1 MSCKRKGKKRGASAA
16 LGVDEALH
24 SALKA
29 HQSGRIDKAE
39 RIYRKILKRCPDQPD
54 ALHFLGLI
62 EGQRG
67 KPDEAIRLMRQA
79 IEVLPIN
86 AVYHHNLGTLMKDQG
101 RWREAIRCYRK
112 AVELDPDYVDAH
124 YKMGDA
130 LLNHGNLRQ
139 AISCFQKASELSPD
153 FAEAHTNMGNAFQ
166 DLGELE
172 EAIASYKKALQLEP
186 YSPEAYCQ
194 LFFLLKETCSWE
206 ELGNLGREL
215 DAFVARSP
223 YSETVDF
230 ESPFV
235 SVATYPQPDRN
246 HAVARLW
253 SANIA
258 GEVSSL
264 NPGFSFHERKRF
276 KEKITVAYL
285 SSDFHDHATAH
296 LMLSLFGLHNRS
308 EFEIFC
314 YSYGPNDESI
324 YRNKIRHDC
333 DRFID
338 VRDQGYYEVARQIH
352 EAMVDILVDL
362 KGYTTGGR
370 MQIPAL
376 RPAPIQVSYLGF
388 PGTSGAE
395 FIDYIL
401 TDRIV
406 TPENQAP
413 YYSEKFVYLPH
424 CYQVNDHAQVI
435 AEKKWT
441 KPHFG
446 LPEDSIIFCSFNQG
460 YKIDQT
466 MFDVW
471 MNILDGVPDS
481 VLWLLVKSKTA
492 ENNLKKRAEERGV
505 HAGRLFFAE
514 RLPKQDHLARLALAD
529 LALDTRIY
537 NGHTTSSD
545 SLLAGV
551 PVIAL
556 QGSHFASRVSSSIL
570 TAIGLPEL
578 ITKSLEEYETLAVRL
593 ALEPSELKA
602 VREKIAVNRSKT
614 PLFDTYRFVRNLEKG
629 FKEMWEIF
637 AAGRAP
643 RHIEVVET

>member
-1 MSCKRKGKKRGASAA
+1 
-16 LGVDEALH
+16 
-24 SALKA
+24 
-29 HQSGRIDKAE
+29 
-39 RIYRKILKRCPDQPD
+39 
-54 ALHFLGLI
+54 
-62 EGQRG
+62 
-67 KPDEAIRLMRQA
+67 
-79 IEVLPIN
+79 
-86 AVYHHNLGTLMKDQG
+86 
-101 RWREAIRCYRK
+101 
-112 AVELDPDYVDAH
+112 VELDPDYVDAH

-139 AISCFQKASELSPD
+139 AISCFQKALELSPD
-153 FAEAHTNMGNAFQ
+153 FAEAYTNMGNAFQ

-172 EAIASYKKALQLEP
+172 EAIASYKKALQLEL
-186 YSPEAYCQ
+186 YYPEAYCQ

-246 HAVARLW
+246 YAVARLW

-264 NPGFSFHERKRF
+264 NPGFSFHERKRS

-296 LMLSLFGLHNRS
+296 LMLSLFALHNRS

-314 YSYGPNDESI
+314 YSYGPDDESI

-406 TPENQAP
+406 TPENQAL

-424 CYQVNDHAQVI
+424 CYQVNDHSKVI
-435 AEKKWT
+435 AERKRAKT
-441 KPHFG
+441 HFG
-446 LPEDSIIFCSFNQG
+446 LPEDSVVFCSFNQG

-514 RLPKQDHLARLALAD
+514 RLPKPDHLARLALAD

-545 SLLAGV
+545 SLWAGV

-602 VREKIAVNRSKT
+602 VREKIAVNRSET

-637 AAGRAP
+637 AAGQAP
-643 RHIEVVET
+643 RQIEVVET